1 MPVDGTQVVSD
12 GRELALRA
20 HEVSAGLKREM
31 ASVLDMLAV
40 LDLQS
45 AALALDPSD
54 EKAFHEVERT
64 LARVVLAWS
73 AALPGQVSGRYAND
87 IVPLALLSVI
97 PAGRQPGMPGKRAS
111 ASSMAKHPD

>member
-1 MPVDGTQVVSD
+1 M
-12 GRELALRA
+12 RA